1 MCQYIPEH
9 RGIMLVHLL
18 PLVASRKKLNGV
30 TNHLNYSRQSN
41 LTISLLEL
49 ASDNLN
55 CPQTCRGTLVVIY
68 VGGIVWSTS
77 PLGSGVRGQ
86 SRVQRVA
93 EGLASGTTAEAAE
106 VAAEATATG
115 EEVDKTRERFES
127 GGAAA
132 GWFSQNV
139 ISDELSERLIRA
151 KAVSSAVRWFS
162 SMRAHDMLAASVQEA
177 DQFGM
182 GADGIGAT
190 GDATGDAAT
199 ADDEAH
205 TNTVQS
211 SGEMTLEEK
220 KMSSTVPVASGAHIA
235 ETAEGSKGNVASTT
249 TSTNSGKND
258 RTGTRAAAGA
268 PDARASSS
276 TAAEGSSG
284 IVNVDNGRSASDDEA
299 PRDGEGGKKTG
310 KGGKNGKED
319 KGGGGSE
326 VLGTSSD
333 EYVLID
339 ISGLIFRSFY
349 GMGALTGVVSYISEL
364 LLVYVRMCM
373 SISECV

>member
-1 MCQYIPEH
+1 MYRYILEH
-9 RGIMLVHLL
+9 RCIKLVHLL
-18 PLVASRKKLNGV
+18 PLIASQKKLNGV

-49 ASDNLN
+49 ASDHLN

-68 VGGIVWSTS
+68 VGGVVWSTS

-86 SRVQRVA
+86 SRVRRVA

-115 EEVDKTRERFES
+115 GEVDETRERFES

-132 GWFSQNV
+132 GWFSQDV

-177 DQFGM
+177 GQFGM
-182 GADGIGAT
+182 GVDSIGAT

-211 SGEMTLEEK
+211 SGEMTLEKK
-220 KMSSTVPVASGAHIA
+220 KMSSPVPVASGAHIA
-235 ETAEGSKGNVASTT
+235 ETAEGSKGIVAS
-249 TSTNSGKND
+249 TSTNSVKND

-284 IVNVDNGRSASDDEA
+284 IVNVDNGRSASDNEA
-299 PRDGEGGKKTG
+299 PRDGEGGKKRG
-310 KGGKNGKED
+310 KGGKNGKEG

-326 VLGTSSD
+326 VLGTASD

-349 GMGALTGVVSYISEL
+349 GMGALTGVVSCISEL
-364 LLVYVRMCM
+364 LLLYVCMCM
-373 SISECV
+373 NISECV